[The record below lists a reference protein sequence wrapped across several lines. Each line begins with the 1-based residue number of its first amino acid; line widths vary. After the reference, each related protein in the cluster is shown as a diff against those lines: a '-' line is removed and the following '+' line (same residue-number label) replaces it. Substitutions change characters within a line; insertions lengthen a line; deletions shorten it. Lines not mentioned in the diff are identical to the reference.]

1 MSFIR
6 CIFCMNAS
14 PFDPEVSLVLQRV
27 RGGTTSLASSRVE
40 QKQLAFCGTV
50 SSASIDGA
58 KPVGG
63 RRRNIVGSF
72 CCGRWFGEG
81 QQKVLDAA
89 ARGSNLVCV
98 RSVKIVLL
106 LVLSEYR
113 RVSTNFPLKLMEQ
126 KQLDE

>member
-1 MSFIR
+1 
-6 CIFCMNAS
+6 MNAS
-14 PFDPEVSLVLQRV
+14 PFDPEVSLVLNIPQEQKQKQRV
-27 RGGTTSLASSRVE
+27 RGGTTSPASSRVE

-89 ARGSNLVCV
+89 ARGSNLKHRQRFLLWLAV
-98 RSVKIVLL
+98 RDS
-106 LVLSEYR
+106 R
-113 RVSTNFPLKLMEQ
+113 RFSTQAL
-126 KQLDE
+126 